1 MNEEQRAS
9 RITAAKRGSGAPS
22 RACGSLRVNAE
33 NHYLL
38 TCPSVRAEVARTRL
52 KGPLTSFSPRHHH
65 YSTSPL
71 IYDKAGW
78 RVRAPLAVITLGL
91 YGFCCTYRF
100 VAGWLTTAS
109 GSTVQDFSE
118 RKIQWWREGRRRN
131 STTTMAAASDS
142 CRHRQLQQRKL
153 QHEHRTKINTTGS
166 GSAWQVERHLSI
178 SSSRLLSIF
187 YQGIIIHIAISK
199 VTKVCKKYLDCG
211 ILTPQVTLVAIYIFF
226 LKRNCQSVVVA
237 DYEIEYDRYPEDYY
251 NRVFDYQR
259 VPSSVPADPSPIKR
273 PRPSSSSS
281 SSSSTVALRMKSS
294 RASSRN
300 NNTLSP
306 SSSSS
311 KAKLKMAE
319 LLAIKRE
326 LTVIKVQIDGLL
338 DCVDKMDKQR
348 KDCS

>member
-1 MNEEQRAS
+1 MTHFRSDHHRDRHTGMNEEQRAS

-22 RACGSLRVNAE
+22 R
-33 NHYLL
+33 
-38 TCPSVRAEVARTRL
+38 
-52 KGPLTSFSPRHHH
+52 
-65 YSTSPL
+65 
-71 IYDKAGW
+71 
-78 RVRAPLAVITLGL
+78 
-91 YGFCCTYRF
+91 
-100 VAGWLTTAS
+100 
-109 GSTVQDFSE
+109 
-118 RKIQWWREGRRRN
+118 
-131 STTTMAAASDS
+131 
-142 CRHRQLQQRKL
+142 
-153 QHEHRTKINTTGS
+153 
-166 GSAWQVERHLSI
+166 
-178 SSSRLLSIF
+178 
-187 YQGIIIHIAISK
+187 
-199 VTKVCKKYLDCG
+199 
-211 ILTPQVTLVAIYIFF
+211 
-226 LKRNCQSVVVA
+226 A

-348 KDCS
+348 KDCSECPQSRAPSVSGSPHRGSVSSLERESPEPGEASEDEQLHYQHYYPHRIKQHQSDLEDDL